1 MPTTT
6 RYLIRATWLSV
17 FLCVVIASHTLA
29 GSDDGRLVIN
39 EVENGFELTVPLS
52 RLILSMPKGGLAIGT
67 NKRGGATESTRYF
80 YLANAAEGVVV
91 SGWFERAARYT
102 DLDASWSHE
111 MEQIQKRGA
120 PAPQDVEHSEIGTW
134 PAILYNFPL
143 PNGSSAHVRASYIGV
158 GTWIDLHASVSSVR
172 PSSETR
178 KQVEALVRSM
188 QVHEKQ

>member
-39 EVENGFELTVPLS
+39 EVENGFDLTVPLS

-80 YLANAAEGVVV
+80 NLANAAEGGRRRTHWSWREAVHW
-91 SGWFERAARYT
+91 SAAFRRRRQ
-102 DLDASWSHE
+102 S
-111 MEQIQKRGA
+111 
-120 PAPQDVEHSEIGTW
+120 
-134 PAILYNFPL
+134 
-143 PNGSSAHVRASYIGV
+143 
-158 GTWIDLHASVSSVR
+158 
-172 PSSETR
+172 
-178 KQVEALVRSM
+178 
-188 QVHEKQ
+188 